1 MLFGIKAVEAK
12 YSRSMT
18 QSLFPATMQDQ
29 LQAKLQELNARA
41 ERGHIKVTDDL
52 LERIEALIPVE
63 PLVPKTPKLK
73 QLHDREEFNG
83 ELSHLAELFLF
94 HLYTHMELVGWY
106 DVDPEE
112 CPRITELI
120 LHNVQP
126 DLESIIQDAAKLYMT
141 LDGKVNCHKRLV
153 WKSCQVDT
161 LIACT
166 LVMLPDTGTPDVLNS
181 LLYAGPLGSQLAHDI
196 FGESIGDLMAPDK
209 KDAEGNALP
218 NQKRRAALNFIKG
231 RIDKAFIPAGLL
243 ASEAKQPCRI
253 QNPLRIKDKACT
265 VYSMPVTADP
275 CESSILPF

>member
-18 QSLFPATMQDQ
+18 HSLFPVTMQDQ

-41 ERGHIKVTDDL
+41 EKGHITVTDDL
-52 LERIEALIPVE
+52 LERIEALIPAE
-63 PLVPKTPKLK
+63 PQAPQTPKRR

-94 HLYTHMELVGWY
+94 HLYTHMELAGWY
-106 DVDPEE
+106 EVDPED
-112 CPRITELI
+112 CPRITELL

-126 DLESIIQDAAKLYMT
+126 DLEAIIQDAAKLYMA
-141 LDGKVNCHKRLV
+141 LDGKVNCHRRLV
-153 WKSCQVDT
+153 EKACQVDT

-166 LVMLPDTGTPDVLNS
+166 VVMLPDFGTGDVLNS
-181 LLYAGPLGSQLAHDI
+181 LLFAGPLGSQLAHDI

-209 KDAEGNALP
+209 KDKEGKPLP
-218 NQKRRAALNFIKG
+218 NQKRRAALNFIKS
-231 RIDKAFIPAGLL
+231 RIDRAFIPAGLV
-243 ASEAKQPCRI
+243 ASDKKQRFHI
-253 QNPLRIKDKACT
+253 QNPLRLRDKACT
-265 VYSMPVTADP
+265 VYSMPTTADP